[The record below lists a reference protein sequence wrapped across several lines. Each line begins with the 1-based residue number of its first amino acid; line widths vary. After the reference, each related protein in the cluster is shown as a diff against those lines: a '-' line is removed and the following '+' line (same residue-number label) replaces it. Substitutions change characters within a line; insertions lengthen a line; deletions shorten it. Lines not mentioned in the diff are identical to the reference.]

1 MKPLQALSAVFAG
14 CAGLTLLNLIP
25 AKADEIGHLKAID
38 YNGETLVRVKA
49 LDNGKQYP
57 VKVLINK
64 DCATKNGTACLHAV
78 KALIN
83 GEKVS
88 VKAISKEPNGR
99 VSVKA
104 ITKSGRILDIKG
116 IKENGEILDVKA
128 LITVGSL
135 THGVKAFNKQSEAIN
150 VKGFD
155 KSGGFYHIKAI
166 TTEGPKSINGVKYW
180 GDIKAI
186 SY

>member
-1 MKPLQALSAVFAG
+1 MKPLKAFSFALAG
-14 CAGLTLLNLIP
+14 CAGMAMLQPIS

-38 YNGETLVRVKA
+38 YNGETLVRIKA
-49 LDNGKQYP
+49 LDNGNQYP
-57 VKVLINK
+57 VKVLVNK
-64 DCATKNGTACLHAV
+64 DCATKHGTACLHDV

-83 GEKVS
+83 GEIVS

-104 ITKSGRILDIKG
+104 ITKSGRKLDVKG
-116 IKENGEILDVKA
+116 INENGEILDVKTV
-128 LITVGSL
+128 ITVGSL
-135 THGVKAFNKQSEAIN
+135 THGIKAFNKQSDAID

-155 KSGGFYHIKAI
+155 KSGGFYHIKTI
-166 TTEGPKSINGVKYW
+166 RIEGSKSINGVQYW
-180 GDIKAI
+180 GDVKAI

>member
-1 MKPLQALSAVFAG
+1 MKPLKALSVVLSG
-14 CAGLTLLNLIP
+14 CAGLAMLQP
-25 AKADEIGHLKAID
+25 MSAQADEIGHVKAID
-38 YNGETLVRVKA
+38 YAGETLVRIKV

-57 VKVLINK
+57 VKVLINE
-64 DCATKNGTACLHAV
+64 DCATQHGTACLHDV

-83 GEKVS
+83 GEKIS
-88 VKAISKEPNGR
+88 IKAISKEPNGR

-104 ITKSGRILDIKG
+104 ITESGRILDVKG
-116 IKENGEILDVKA
+116 IKENDEILDIKTV
-128 LITVGSL
+128 ITAGSL
-135 THGVKAFNKQSEAIN
+135 THGVKAFNKQSETLN

-155 KSGGFYHIKAI
+155 RSGNFYHLKAV
-166 TTEGPKSINGVKYW
+166 TTDGTRSINGVKYW